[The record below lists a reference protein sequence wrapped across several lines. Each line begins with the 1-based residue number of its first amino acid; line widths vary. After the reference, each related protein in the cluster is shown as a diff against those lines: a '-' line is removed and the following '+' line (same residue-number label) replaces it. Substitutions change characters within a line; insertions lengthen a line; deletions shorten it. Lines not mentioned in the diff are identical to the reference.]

1 MIKRIKISKP
11 LLYAAIVILIHNI
24 TAAIGW
30 YVLYGLRSEG
40 VNKQIVDNIFLIEA
54 LCLLG
59 IVIAVGVLFRWQFF
73 IYACLIY
80 ALVRSFFSIIIFSW
94 WETLSILHIL
104 IFVFYLLVSL
114 MFSIQVFGTNKNSS

>member
-1 MIKRIKISKP
+1 MIKSIKISKP
-11 LLYAAIVILIHNI
+11 LFYAAIVILIHNI
-24 TAAIGW
+24 AAAIGW
-30 YVLYGLRSEG
+30 YLLYGLRSEG

-80 ALVRSFFSIIIFSW
+80 ALVRSFFSIFVFSLL
-94 WETLSILHIL
+94 ETLHILHIL

-114 MFSIQVFGTNKNSS
+114 MLSIQVISTNKNSS